1 VLSFVV
7 AAVALAV
14 DLVTKALAVH
24 RLPGRPPVHLVGDL
38 VELTLTRN
46 PGAAFSTGTS
56 LTPVITVVALV
67 AAVVVVV
74 VIWRNRSLG
83 WAWAL
88 GLLLAGILGN
98 LVDRLFR
105 EPAPFRGHVVDF
117 IALPHW
123 PVFNVADAWINIAA
137 VLIVLL
143 AILGVRLDGTR
154 GTHAG
159 APGDSGADEE
169 SEDHR

>member
-1 VLSFVV
+1 MAALGLTLDVV
-7 AAVALAV
+7 A
-14 DLVTKALAVH
+14 KELAVH
-24 RLPGRPPVHLVGDL
+24 RLPGRPPVHVVGDL
-38 VELTLTRN
+38 VELALTRN

-56 LTPVITVVALV
+56 LTPVISVVALI
-67 AAVVVVV
+67 AAVVVCV

-105 EPAPFRGHVVDF
+105 EPGPFRGHVVDF

-123 PVFNVADAWINIAA
+123 PVFNVADVWINIAA
-137 VLIVLL
+137 VLIVVL
-143 AILGVRLDGTR
+143 AVLGVRLDGRR

-159 APGDSGADEE
+159 QQLPEE
-169 SEDHR
+169 SEERR